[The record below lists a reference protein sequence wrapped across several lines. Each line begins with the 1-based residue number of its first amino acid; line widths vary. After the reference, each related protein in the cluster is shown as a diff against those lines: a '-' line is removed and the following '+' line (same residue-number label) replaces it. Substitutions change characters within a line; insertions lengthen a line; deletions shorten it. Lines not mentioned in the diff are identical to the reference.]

1 MNLKSLSAISALL
14 VVVGSQAG
22 CAGADN
28 PDITDDRDSGF
39 GADSHPLADT
49 GSTPVDT
56 STGTDTAKPTD
67 SGAPICI
74 DKCSADLDC
83 AGSCPAV
90 AAGNT
95 NCCDLATSVCYVAPS
110 ATCPAP
116 PDFDAGPEGGY

>member
-1 MNLKSLSAISALL
+1 MNLKSLSTLAALL
-14 VVVGSQAG
+14 AVVASQAG

-28 PDITDDRDSGF
+28 PDVTDDHDTGFKADSGP
-39 GADSHPLADT
+39 GIDT
-49 GSTPVDT
+49 GSPSDT
-56 STGTDTAKPTD
+56 STGTDTGGKTD
-67 SGAPICI
+67 GGAPICI

-90 AAGNT
+90 AAGNS

-116 PDFDAGPEGGY
+116 PDFDSGTDTGGY